1 MIDIKAIKEHFDGDE
16 ELIGELTEIFDSS
29 YPTSLA
35 ALVVAI
41 QEKNFSEIELHAH
54 TLKGMI
60 SNFFA
65 VDLKNAAANLEKI
78 GRDKVD
84 TEIKANLSYLEENLP
99 KVSVE
104 VRKLL
109 V

>member
-1 MIDIKAIKEHFDGDE
+1 MIDVKAIKEHFDGDE
-16 ELIGELTEIFDSS
+16 ELIGELTEIFDGS
-29 YPTSLA
+29 YPKSLA

-65 VDLKNAAANLEKI
+65 VELKNAAANLEKI

-84 TEIKANLSYLEENLP
+84 AEMKADLSYLKDNLP

-104 VRKLL
+104 VKKVL